1 MDMGVWRYDKLGVVR
16 GGSGTVETSSEKI
29 AISEN
34 DVVFLPAGRSHRF
47 VDDPAHPM
55 TLMMVCFYPKA
66 FEGVAAGSDA
76 YADFVAEFPAFR
88 PFDPRL
94 SHRNFGIVSALKLML
109 FEQSR
114 RRQGSDAV
122 IWCETLE
129 LLVMLARSRRDVR
142 EENPAPGGKLF
153 ARTLSYLEDNF
164 IHAVTVQDLADMA
177 GLSYRRYTDV
187 FKAHTGR
194 TVNRYLTDLRFN
206 YAVDRLLETGNI
218 QYASLDAGFGDLAHF
233 YRVFKARTGTTP
245 RRYLAQ
251 AQTQARNNR

>member
-1 MDMGVWRYDKLGVVR
+1 MEMGVWRYDKLGVVR
-16 GGSGTVETSSEKI
+16 SGSGTVETASEKI

-34 DVVFLPAGRSHRF
+34 HVVYLPAGRPHRF
-47 VDDPAHPM
+47 VDNPADAM
-55 TLMMVCFYPKA
+55 TLMMICFYPTA
-66 FEGVAAGSDA
+66 FEGVSAGSEG
-76 YADFVAEFPAFR
+76 YAEFAAVFPAFR

-114 RRQGSDAV
+114 RRPGSDAV

-129 LLVMLARSRRDVR
+129 LLVMLARSRRDVP
-142 EENPAPGGKLF
+142 EETPAPGGRLF

-164 IHAVTVQDLADMA
+164 IHAITVQDLADMA

-233 YRVFKARTGTTP
+233 YRIFKARTGTTP

-251 AQTQARNNR
+251 AQARNKP